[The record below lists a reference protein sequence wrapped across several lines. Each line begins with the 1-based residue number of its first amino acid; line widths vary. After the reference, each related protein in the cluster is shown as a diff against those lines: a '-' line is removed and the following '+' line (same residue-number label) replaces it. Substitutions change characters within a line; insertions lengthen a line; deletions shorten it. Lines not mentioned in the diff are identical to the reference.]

1 MGSHHLWY
9 AISLSSLKIMKKRL
23 FVCAALFGFLCLP
36 TVNAQGPEPVRII
49 FDTDIGNDVDDTLAM
64 GVIHALQNRAECQLL
79 AVTITKD
86 NQYAA
91 PMVCAV
97 NTFYKRPNIPV
108 GIVRGGVTP
117 DDGKYLKQVVL
128 MKTEKGGDAFPSTI
142 LPGGNVPDAVTVLRK
157 TLAAEANGAVVVV
170 QVGFSTNFARLMES
184 GPDAISPLTGLE
196 LIRKKVRLLSIMAGI
211 FGPGYTH
218 VEYNI
223 DCDLPSAKKLI
234 ADWPTP
240 IVFSGFEIGDVIQYP
255 ALNIQNDY
263 NYVKQHPLKEA
274 YRFYRGLENSQP
286 TFDLTSVLYAVRP
299 NHGYFDLS
307 EPGTVVL
314 DENGRTSFKP
324 DPNGTH
330 RYMKVSAI
338 QIAKVQ
344 EALCLLC
351 SEPPKK

>member
-1 MGSHHLWY
+1 MMTLLGL
-9 AISLSSLKIMKKRL
+9 
-23 FVCAALFGFLCLP
+23 ALLA
-36 TVNAQGPEPVRII
+36 TTAVAQGPGPVRMI

-64 GVIHALQNRAECQLL
+64 GVIHALQNRGECKLL

-91 PMVCAV
+91 PMVGLI

-117 DDGKYLKQVVL
+117 DDGQYLKQVVL
-128 MKTEKGGDAFPSTI
+128 MKNEKSGEAFPSAI
-142 LPGGNVPDAVTVLRK
+142 QPGSTVLEATGLLRK
-157 TLAAEANGAVVVV
+157 LLAAEEDGAVVVV

-184 GPDAISPLTGLE
+184 GPDTVSPLSGME
-196 LIRKKVRLLSIMAGI
+196 LIRKKVRLLSIMAGA
-211 FGPGYTH
+211 FDSKYTH

-223 DCDLPSAKKLI
+223 GCDLPAAKKLI
-234 ADWPTP
+234 AEWPTP
-240 IVFSGFEIGDVIQYP
+240 IVFSGFEIGDMIQYP
-255 ALNIQNDY
+255 SASIQNDY
-263 NYVKQHPLKEA
+263 NYVPYHPLKTA
-274 YRFYRGLENSQP
+274 YHHYRGLESDQA

-299 NHGYFDLS
+299 NRGYFDLS

-324 DPNGTH
+324 DANGKH
-330 RYMKVSAI
+330 RYMKVSAT
-338 QIAKVQ
+338 QIAQVR

-351 SEPPKK
+351 SEPPK